1 MYNCR
6 LINTCYTQG
15 ECRSIT
21 AKSVYRD
28 TGNFFRNQFITF
40 LLIALLCA
48 FITVVLGH
56 AFSPSDEQIASLSQG
71 DNLAGSV
78 GLFELV
84 QNMTPEQQQILLRA
98 SAASTFSG
106 LIGNAILAGG
116 VLLMIQLVS
125 AGHRVS
131 ALRAIGAS
139 APVLPKLFILI
150 FLTTLLVQMG
160 IMLVVVPGVLL
171 AIVLSF
177 APIMI
182 VQDKMGIF
190 TAMRSSIRLA
200 WANMRLVAPA
210 VIGWLLAK
218 TLLLLFAPNFAVL
231 TPNVG
236 AVVANTLSNLIS
248 AVLLVYL
255 FRLYMLI
262 RQ

>member
-1 MYNCR
+1 M
-6 LINTCYTQG
+6 
-15 ECRSIT
+15 SIT

-28 TGNFFRNQFITF
+28 TGNFFRNQFVTI

-56 AFSPSDEQIASLSQG
+56 AFSPSEEQLAVLREG
-71 DNLAGSV
+71 DNLEGSV

-84 QNMTPEQQQILLRA
+84 RNMTPEQQQILLRA

-106 LIGNAILAGG
+106 LVGNAILAGG
-116 VLLMIQLVS
+116 VMLLIQLIT

-139 APVLPKLFILI
+139 APVLPKLFLLIL
-150 FLTTLLVQMG
+150 LTTFLVQMG
-160 IMLVVVPGVLL
+160 VMLVVVPGVLM
-171 AIVLSF
+171 AIVLAF
-177 APIMI
+177 APVML
-182 VQDKMGIF
+182 VQDKQGVISS
-190 TAMRSSIRLA
+190 MRNSIRLA

-210 VIGWLLAK
+210 VIAWLLAK
-218 TLLLLFAPNFAVL
+218 TVLLLFAADFAVL
-231 TPNVG
+231 TPYVG
-236 AVVANTLSNLIS
+236 AVVVNTLSNLIS

-262 RQ
+262 RN

>member
-1 MYNCR
+1 M
-6 LINTCYTQG
+6 
-15 ECRSIT
+15 SIT

-56 AFSPSDEQIASLSQG
+56 AFSPSDEQIATLSQG
-71 DNLAGSV
+71 DHLAGSA
-78 GLFELV
+78 GLFDLV

-116 VLLMIQLVS
+116 VLLMIQTLVS
-125 AGHRVS
+125 AGQRVS

-177 APIMI
+177 APVMV

-210 VIGWLLAK
+210 VISWLLAK

>member
-1 MYNCR
+1 M
-6 LINTCYTQG
+6 
-15 ECRSIT
+15 SIT
-21 AKSVYRD
+21 AQSVYRD
-28 TGNFFRNQFITF
+28 TGNFFRNQFLTI
-40 LLIALLCA
+40 LLISLLCA

-56 AFSPSDEQIASLSQG
+56 AFSPSDAQIAQLSEG

-106 LIGNAILAGG
+106 LIGNAVMAGG
-116 VLLMIQLVS
+116 VLLMIQLIS

-139 APVLPKLFILI
+139 APILPRLFILI
-150 FLTTLLVQMG
+150 LLTTLLVQLG
-160 IMLVVVPGVLL
+160 IMLVVVPGILL
-171 AIVLSF
+171 AILLAL
-177 APIMI
+177 APVML

-190 TAMRSSIRLA
+190 AAMRNSMRLA
-200 WANMRLVAPA
+200 WSNMRLVAPA
-210 VIGWLLAK
+210 VMGWLLAK
-218 TLLLLFAPNFAVL
+218 TLLLLFASSFAAFN
-231 TPNVG
+231 PNVG
-236 AVVANTLSNLIS
+236 AVIANTLSNLIS
-248 AVLLVYL
+248 AVLLIYL

>member
-1 MYNCR
+1 M
-6 LINTCYTQG
+6 
-15 ECRSIT
+15 SIT

-28 TGNFFRNQFITF
+28 AGNFFRNQFITI
-40 LLIALLCA
+40 LLVSLLCA

-56 AFSPSDEQIASLSQG
+56 AFSPSDAQIAQLSEG
-71 DNLAGSV
+71 EHLAGSA

-84 QNMTPEQQQILLRA
+84 QNMTPEQQILLRA

-116 VLLMIQLVS
+116 IILMIQLVS

-139 APVLPKLFILI
+139 APALPKLFILI
-150 FLTTLLVQMG
+150 FLTTLLVQIG
-160 IMLVVVPGVLL
+160 IMLIVVPGIIM
-171 AIVLSF
+171 AIVLAL
-177 APIMI
+177 APVML
-182 VQDKMGIF
+182 VEEKMGVF
-190 TAMRSSIRLA
+190 AAMRSSMRLA

-218 TLLLLFAPNFAVL
+218 TLLLLFAPSFAVL

-236 AVVANTLSNLIS
+236 AVLANTLSNLIS
-248 AVLLVYL
+248 AVLLIYL

>member
-1 MYNCR
+1 M
-6 LINTCYTQG
+6 
-15 ECRSIT
+15 SIT
-21 AKSVYRD
+21 AQSVYRD
-28 TGNFFRNQFITF
+28 TGNFIRNQFVTI

-56 AFSPSDEQIASLSQG
+56 AFSPSEEQLSVLREG
-71 DNLAGSV
+71 DNLAGSG

-106 LIGNAILAGG
+106 LIANAILAGG
-116 VLLMIQLVS
+116 VLLLIQLVS

-139 APVLPKLFILI
+139 APVLPKLFLLILV
-150 FLTTLLVQMG
+150 TTFLVQMG
-160 IMLVVVPGVLL
+160 VMLVVVPGVLL
-171 AIVLSF
+171 AIVLAF
-177 APIMI
+177 APVML
-182 VQDKMGIF
+182 VQDTLGIF
-190 TAMRSSIRLA
+190 GAMRSSMKLA

-210 VIGWLLAK
+210 VIFWLLAK
-218 TLLLLFAPNFAVL
+218 TLLLLFASDFAVL
-231 TPNVG
+231 TPYIG
-236 AVVANTLSNLIS
+236 AVVVNTLSNLIS

-262 RQ
+262 RN